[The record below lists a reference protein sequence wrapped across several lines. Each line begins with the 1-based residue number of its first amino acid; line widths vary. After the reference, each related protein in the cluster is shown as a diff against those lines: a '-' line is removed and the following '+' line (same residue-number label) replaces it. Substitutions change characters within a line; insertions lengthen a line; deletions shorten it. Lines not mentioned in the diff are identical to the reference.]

1 MTRMRALVAGLLVLG
16 IAGSALAQR
25 PGRGMGN
32 RPPQGGMQDPRR
44 AQLEDEVRR
53 EFARAVRQR
62 VGLSDEQ
69 MQKLGPLT
77 RRYEEQRRETQMDER
92 DARVKL
98 QATVIIGSDADS
110 AKINQY
116 VQQLLDVQKR
126 RVAIAEAEQKELA
139 TVMTPLQRAKYLGL
153 QEQVRRRLEQMRP
166 FPGGPPDDAF
176 GPGGPGRFNRA
187 PPGDSAFVRI
197 AVTPAHSEIMVDSV
211 VRGTDRM
218 RVKLSVGS
226 HRLTFTAP
234 GCASVEQVIDV
245 RLGPEAVVQKTLTCK

>member
-1 MTRMRALVAGLLVLG
+1 MRALVAGLLALG
-16 IAGSALAQR
+16 IAGSAMAQR

-32 RPPQGGMQDPRR
+32 RPAQGGMQDPRR
-44 AQLEDEVRR
+44 AQLEDDVRR

-62 VGLSDEQ
+62 VGLNDEQ

-77 RRYEEQRRETQMDER
+77 RKYEEQRRQTQADER

-98 QATVIIGSDADS
+98 QATVIIGLDADS
-110 AKINQY
+110 ARINQY

-139 TVMTPLQRAKYLGL
+139 TIMTPLQRARYLGL

-166 FPGGPPDDAF
+166 PFGESPGAF
-176 GPGGPGRFNRA
+176 GPGRPDAFGGA
-187 PPGDSAFVRI
+187 SSTDSAFVRF
-197 AVTPAHSEIMVDSV
+197 AVLPLHAEILVDSV
-211 VRGTDRM
+211 SRGTGRT
-218 RVKLSVGS
+218 RIRLPLGS

-234 GCASVEQVIDV
+234 GCASVEAVIDV
-245 RLGPEAVVQKTLTCK
+245 RLGPEATIQKTLTCK